1 MNDELKASRGS
12 LLDEGRSEEGLLSRG
27 RSETGLLSQSRRLKE
42 RDNRNDLMLLDNE
55 VGGIEELRGRFSVPQ
70 YVMLPSR
77 PEQEDAAP
85 SEQSFDGELWVMG
98 YHLYDDTNFSPDN
111 TNGGTIGGTYSG
123 AEWIESDL
131 SGSNPSASYS
141 ATGPSSASWDAN
153 KAWVKL
159 SEAGGAGRYVYHLP
173 SGARQSDLLRWD
185 ATNSHWIKLTGPD
198 ADGKKYVLMAD
209 NGVLSW
215 VEAEEMTCT

>member
-1 MNDELKASRGS
+1 MRTFD
-12 LLDEGRSEEGLLSRG
+12 
-27 RSETGLLSQSRRLKE
+27 
-42 RDNRNDLMLLDNE
+42 
-55 VGGIEELRGRFSVPQ
+55 
-70 YVMLPSR
+70 
-77 PEQEDAAP
+77 
-85 SEQSFDGELWVMG
+85 EQSVRRIGNAVRAVERNGGGTVVRRGKFDDIGGDAFDGELWVNG